1 MKDFDFVSI
10 CIKWLSNMHLLPK
23 NVKEASGHMAL
34 MCISTTGV
42 MACKKDI
49 DKKHLKVGLVGSVL
63 FGGIYLWLDN
73 REENK
78 EDKKSERQT
87 LAESKRREAETESY
101 EAKKAADAKSYMM
114 KAQVDAMLHK
124 AKAQT
129 DIARYKAMREIDL
142 EYEQKRAK
150 KNDDKQVSID
160 SPQLSHQWEGHSY
173 GDKVNQT
180 FTKASTII
188 PGFLERG
195 LVHGLGGATS
205 VGKSIYMHDI
215 ALAVGKGGRAYFL
228 EGDVIATKMR
238 VVYYQLEVFP
248 GEDNKKYGEGRIF
261 EGADI
266 LWRTRNDL
274 TSFTLNGLLDDIEL
288 YARQATCDTLIE
300 IDPLSK
306 LSDYSADVFF
316 QRIERIQEIGGMRG
330 FTFSFLYSFHMYELK
345 DSSSIS
351 TVNIKGSDRTVQQ
364 SGAFYVIRNEQRGDD
379 YKFMQELK
387 PMKGNPSTRMVSV
400 SRIVVEKIDEQNW
413 YTHLKYVE
421 RKDLVDSIP
430 HSLKPKRKEPS
441 YPPQEMQS
449 ENKDS
454 GSRIDR
460 VPREV
465 VLEMAEWYQ
474 KGVPGHGLQACVK
487 FGKDYGLKHA
497 NEVSRLF
504 IKHGIS
510 VDDKKDEGQ
519 Q

>member
-1 MKDFDFVSI
+1 MKKFDFIGIGS
-10 CIKWLSNMHLLPK
+10 KLLSNIHLSFK
-23 NVKEASGHMAL
+23 NVKEISGGLALGCMAA
-34 MCISTTGV
+34 TTV
-42 MACKKDI
+42 MLGKKDKNKRYI
-49 DKKHLKVGLVGSVL
+49 AAGVGGTLL
-63 FGGIYLWLDN
+63 FGGVYFWLDN
-73 REENK
+73 REGKK
-78 EDKKSERQT
+78 EDKKIERQAQ
-87 LAESKRREAETESY
+87 AESKKREAEAESY
-101 EAKKAADAKSYMM
+101 ESQKAADAKLYMV
-114 KAQVDAMLHK
+114 KVQADAMLHK

-150 KNDDKQVSID
+150 KNDDKQVPID
-160 SPQLSHQWEGHSY
+160 SAQLSHQWEGHSY

-215 ALAVGKGGRAYFL
+215 ALAVGKGCRVYFMQ
-228 EGDVIATKMR
+228 GDVIATKMR

-421 RKDLVDSIP
+421 RKDLVDAIP

-474 KGVPGHGLQACVK
+474 KGVPGHGLQACLK
-487 FGKDYGLKHA
+487 FGKNYGLKHA

>member
-1 MKDFDFVSI
+1 MKDLNLIGVV
-10 CIKWLSNMHLLPK
+10 IKLLSNLRMSSK
-23 NVKEASGHMAL
+23 NVKETSGYMTL
-34 MCISTTGV
+34 MCISATCIMT
-42 MACKKDI
+42 CKKDI
-49 DKKHLKVGLVGSVL
+49 DKKYLKAGIGGSIL

-78 EDKKSERQT
+78 ENKKTERQT
-87 LAESKRREAETESY
+87 LAEYRKREAETESY

-129 DIARYKAMREIDL
+129 DIVRYKAMREIDL

-150 KNDDKQVSID
+150 KNDDKQVPIN

-228 EGDVIATKMR
+228 EGEVIATKMR

-248 GEDNKKYGEGRIF
+248 GEENKKYGEGKIF
-261 EGADI
+261 DGADI
-266 LWRTRNDL
+266 LWKTRNDL
-274 TSFTLNGLLDDIEL
+274 PSFTLNGLLDDIEQ
-288 YARQATCDTLIE
+288 YAQQAICDTLIE

-330 FTFSFLYSFHMYELK
+330 FTFSFLYSFHMYEVK

-379 YKFMQELK
+379 FKFMQELK

-421 RKDLVDSIP
+421 GKDLVDAMP
-430 HSLKPKRKEPS
+430 HSLKPKKKEPI
-441 YPPQEMQS
+441 YPPQEVQL

-454 GSRIDR
+454 GSRIDS

-465 VLEMAEWYQ
+465 VLKMAEWYK

-487 FGKDYGLKHA
+487 FGKDYGLKYA
-497 NEVSRLF
+497 TEVSRLF
-504 IKHGIS
+504 EKYGIS